1 MLDMSNYSK
10 TAIKMIKSPKE
21 FADRVHLCARAK
33 WFCVAAARAE
43 LQGGSWIPQQADG
56 KPPCSCGQHILPPWR
71 WGVGHVRGVTDPIHL
86 WQPGRGWI
94 SSLPSHWAH
103 RSWGLGLAQLLWGG
117 IKPILRNP
125 ESWISTQYCVIR
137 ETDTASQCETDPA
150 PDELGE

>member
-10 TAIKMIKSPKE
+10 TAIKINKSQRSLRPELTSVQEQNGFVWLQHGLSSKE
-21 FADRVHLCARAK
+21 APGSLSKLMANHPVRVDSTS
-33 WFCVAAARAE
+33 F
-43 LQGGSWIPQQADG
+43 
-56 KPPCSCGQHILPPWR
+56 LPGDEE
-71 WGVGHVRGVTDPIHL
+71 WGMSGEWLTPHL

-103 RSWGLGLAQLLWGG
+103 RSWGLWLAQLLWGG